1 MTAPSTS
8 PRVTVV
14 VAAYRVG
21 EGIRPTLESVL
32 AQTMDDLEL
41 LVIDDGS
48 PDQPVPDDLPD
59 DPRLIVDRR
68 PVNGGYAAVTND
80 AIARARGEWVVFVDA
95 DDLIEPDYLA
105 VMLEAGERFGAD
117 AVLAPIL
124 CVRDGHE
131 IGTQLW
137 NPPPGSVSDEKE
149 AMRRLLRND
158 IAGSQHVLLR
168 RPTVTSPEE
177 LVYSDWVFL
186 LRHLATS
193 TLVAYVE
200 RPLYRYTIQA
210 ESIAGGLHESVW
222 TLAEV
227 PGFVTP
233 LIRQAFD
240 PAEAARLD
248 ATMRRLTVSHML
260 NKAARESRP
269 SELRTEVTSWCRARM
284 SWKDVLTLAR
294 DGHRKDAASWT
305 LALLSPTLHRRAYQF
320 RDRRK
325 G

>member
-1 MTAPSTS
+1 MTAVPST

-14 VAAYRVG
+14 VAAYQVG
-21 EGIRPTLESVL
+21 EDIRPTIDSVL
-32 AQTMDDLEL
+32 AQTMGDLEL
-41 LVIDDGS
+41 LVVDDGS
-48 PDQPVPDDLPD
+48 PDRPVPEDLPD

-68 PVNGGYAAVTND
+68 PVNGGYAAVTNH

-168 RPTVTSPEE
+168 RPTVTSPR
-177 LVYSDWVFL
+177 SSST
-186 LRHLATS
+186 RTGCSSSATS
-193 TLVAYVE
+193 
-200 RPLYRYTIQA
+200 RPRPWWPTWSA
-210 ESIAGGLHESVW
+210 RCTGTRSTPSRS
-222 TLAEV
+222 
-227 PGFVTP
+227 PGACTSP
-233 LIRQAFD
+233 CGHSLRS
-240 PAEAARLD
+240 PASS
-248 ATMRRLTVSHML
+248 RR
-260 NKAARESRP
+260 
-269 SELRTEVTSWCRARM
+269 
-284 SWKDVLTLAR
+284 
-294 DGHRKDAASWT
+294 
-305 LALLSPTLHRRAYQF
+305 
-320 RDRRK
+320 
-325 G
+325 